1 MVAAIDED
9 AEADAATGG
18 VMGIAVLRARVRRF
32 GEQPSRGGSRTLRER
47 VDKAVV
53 VCREQRSR
61 ARERQI
67 GRSILKEADG
77 DVIAARSNLPFGA
90 QHGVFFSFYAAA
102 RVSQN
107 AGIVRGNH
115 PRSGFTHSTCKE
127 WKRAG
132 RPTSS
137 RDDDDDV

>member
-1 MVAAIDED
+1 MAAIDED

-67 GRSILKEADG
+67 GRSILKEGDG
-77 DVIAARSNLPFGA
+77 DVIAARSKVTFGA
-90 QHGVFFSFYAAA
+90 RHGALFALTRCETRR
-102 RVSQN
+102 RVQGAVQPGGSHWRN
-107 AGIVRGNH
+107 KA
-115 PRSGFTHSTCKE
+115 
-127 WKRAG
+127 
-132 RPTSS
+132 
-137 RDDDDDV
+137 